1 MSNMNYCR
9 FENTASDL
17 SDCIEA
23 INDNEYHK
31 KELTSYERNGLA
43 SLLDYAKEIL
53 DMEEE
58 IEEIINYKEKEL

>member
-1 MSNMNYCR
+1 MSNISYCR

-17 SDCIEA
+17 LDCIES
-23 INDNEYHK
+23 INDNEYYQE
-31 KELTSYERNGLA
+31 ELTSYERNGLA

-58 IEEIINYKEKEL
+58 IEEIINYKEKE